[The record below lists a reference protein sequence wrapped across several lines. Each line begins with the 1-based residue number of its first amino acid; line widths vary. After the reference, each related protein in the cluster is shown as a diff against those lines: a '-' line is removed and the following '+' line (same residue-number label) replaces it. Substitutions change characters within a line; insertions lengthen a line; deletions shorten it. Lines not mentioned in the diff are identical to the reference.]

1 MIKLGL
7 IGYPVS
13 HSMSAIIYNAAF
25 KALGIEAEYNLL
37 ETDPE
42 DLVNRIKFL
51 KSNNY
56 TGFNVTIPH
65 KVPITLFLTQV
76 DNIAN
81 IAGCANTVK
90 ILPDKSM
97 IGYNTDVYGFQK
109 AIDEAS
115 IKLIQDNKVAVLGSG
130 GAARACAVG
139 LSQLGVSQIDFYVRN
154 IINASTAVN
163 IVRENFPHI
172 KINMF
177 QIQNIKD
184 LSEYKMVVNTTP
196 LGMRNKAMDITPVT
210 DSAIKTMKSDSIV
223 YDIVYN
229 PINTLLIQQ
238 AKANNLK
245 TISGLDMLI
254 YQAVKAI
261 EIWTGQIA
269 DPTAMKMAAYEELTK

>member
-13 HSMSAIIYNAAF
+13 HSMSAVIYNAAF
-25 KALGIEAEYNLL
+25 KALEIEAEYNLI
-37 ETDPE
+37 ETEPE
-42 DLVNRIKFL
+42 DLIDRIKFL

-97 IGYNTDVYGFQK
+97 TGYNTDVYGFQK
-109 AIDEAS
+109 AIDEDS
-115 IKLIQDNKVAVLGSG
+115 IKIIKDNKVAVLGAG

-139 LSQLGVSQIDFYVRN
+139 LAQLGVSQIDFYVRN
-154 IINASTAVN
+154 IINASNTVN
-163 IVRENFPHI
+163 IIRENFPHI
-172 KINMF
+172 KIEMF

-184 LSEYKMVVNTTP
+184 LSGYKMLVNTTP
-196 LGMRNKAMDITPVT
+196 LGMRGKAMDITPVS
-210 DSAIKTMKSDSIV
+210 DSVIKTMQKDSIV

-229 PINTLLIQQ
+229 PINTLLLQQ
-238 AKANNLK
+238 AKANGLK

-261 EIWTGQIA
+261 EIWTGEIA
-269 DPTAMKMAAYEELTK
+269 DASAMKLAAYEELTK

>member
-13 HSMSAIIYNAAF
+13 HSMSAIIYDAAF

-37 ETDPE
+37 ETEPE
-42 DLVNRIKFL
+42 DLVDRIKFL

-109 AIDEAS
+109 AIDEDS
-115 IKLIQDNKVAVLGSG
+115 IKKIKDNKIAVVGSG

-154 IINASTAVN
+154 IIDASTMVG
-163 IVRENFPHI
+163 IIRENFPFI
-172 KINMF
+172 KINSF
-177 QIQNIKD
+177 QIQKLTD
-184 LSEYKMVVNTTP
+184 LSDYKMLVNTTP
-196 LGMRNKAMDITPVT
+196 LGMKGKAMDETPVS
-210 DSAIKTMKSDSIV
+210 DLAIKTMQPDSIV

-229 PINTLLIQQ
+229 PINTLLLQQ
-238 AKANNLK
+238 AEKNKLK

-254 YQAVKAI
+254 YQAVKAV
-261 EIWTGQIA
+261 EIWTGETPDANIMKIA
-269 DPTAMKMAAYEELTK
+269 ALESLTK